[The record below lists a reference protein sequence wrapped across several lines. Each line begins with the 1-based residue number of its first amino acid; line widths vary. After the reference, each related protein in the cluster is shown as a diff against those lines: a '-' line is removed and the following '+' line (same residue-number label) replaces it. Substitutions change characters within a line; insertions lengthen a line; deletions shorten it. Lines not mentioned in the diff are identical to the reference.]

1 MPAGRK
7 PMSIA
12 DQVDRLA
19 GSPVA
24 KARLRVILANLAG
37 QINVADACADLGIEE
52 SWFFDLKHES
62 LERWVKTLEPGSPGR
77 PPAGEQ
83 SPEQQHIA
91 ELQARAERLELE
103 LKAARLRAEL
113 ARAGVSRSQPQV
125 KHAAKKARR

>member
-7 PMSIA
+7 PSSIA

-37 QINVADACADLGIEE
+37 QKSVADACTDLGIEE

-77 PPAGEQ
+77 PPAAEKT
-83 SPEQQHIA
+83 SEQQQIA
-91 ELQARAERLELE
+91 DAGGKSRAPG
-103 LKAARLRAEL
+103 AGAEGGPVAGGA
-113 ARAGVSRSQPQV
+113 ARAGLSRPKPQV
-125 KHAAKKARR
+125 QQAAKKASR

>member
-37 QINVADACADLGIEE
+37 QISVTDACADLGIEE

-77 PPAGEQ
+77 PPAAEQ
-83 SPEQQHIA
+83 TCEQEQIA
-91 ELQARAERLELE
+91 ELTAKVERLELG
-103 LKAARLRAEL
+103 LKAAQLRAEL
-113 ARAGVSRSQPQV
+113 ARAGLSRPKPQA
-125 KHAAKKARR
+125 KRAAKKTTR

>member
-37 QINVADACADLGIEE
+37 QINIADACADLGIEE
-52 SWFFDLKHES
+52 SWFFDLKHQS
-62 LERWVKTLEPGSPGR
+62 LECWVKTLEPGSPGR

-113 ARAGVSRSQPQV
+113 ARAGLPRPKPQA

>member
-77 PPAGEQ
+77 PSSGEKL
-83 SPEQQHIA
+83 PEQQHIA
-91 ELQARAERLELE
+91 ELQAKVERLELE

-113 ARAGVSRSQPQV
+113 ARAGLSRPKPQV
-125 KHAAKKARR
+125 KLGAKKASR

>member
-12 DQVDRLA
+12 DQAERLA

-62 LERWVKTLEPGSPGR
+62 LQRWVRTLEPGSPGR
-77 PPAGEQ
+77 PSSGGA
-83 SPEQQHIA
+83 SAEQQQIA
-91 ELQARAERLELE
+91 DLEAKVDRLELE

-113 ARAGVSRSQPQV
+113 ARAGLSRPKPQA
-125 KHAAKKARR
+125 KRAAKKARR

>member
-7 PMSIA
+7 PLSIA

-37 QINVADACADLGIEE
+37 QKSVADACADLGIEE

-77 PPAGEQ
+77 PPSAEQ
-83 SPEQQHIA
+83 TPDQQQIA
-91 ELQARAERLELE
+91 KLEEKVERLELE
-103 LKAARLRAEL
+103 LKAAQLRAEL
-113 ARAGVSRSQPQV
+113 ARAGLSRTQPQV
-125 KHAAKKARR
+125 QQAAKKASR

>member
-7 PMSIA
+7 PLSIA

-37 QINVADACADLGIEE
+37 QKSVADACVDLGIEE
-52 SWFFDLKHES
+52 SWFFDLKHDS

-77 PPAGEQ
+77 PAAADKTP
-83 SPEQQHIA
+83 QQQQIA
-91 ELQARAERLELE
+91 ELEEKVERLELE

-113 ARAGVSRSQPQV
+113 ASEGLSRPEEQV
-125 KHAAKKARR
+125 KHTAKKASR

>member
-7 PMSIA
+7 PLSIA

-37 QINVADACADLGIEE
+37 EINIADACADLGIEE

-62 LERWVKTLEPGSPGR
+62 LEALGENPGTGITW
-77 PPAGEQ
+77 PASLGGEN
-83 SPEQQHIA
+83 
-91 ELQARAERLELE
+91 ARATTDRESGT
-103 LKAARLRAEL
+103 K
-113 ARAGVSRSQPQV
+113 S
-125 KHAAKKARR
+125 